1 MPIIEYR
8 GKKPKIDSNVFIMNS
23 ATLIGDIVLS
33 SNVLILSN
41 AVLRGDFNQIYVG
54 ERVCIQEGSVVNP
67 VLEEPIRVEGC
78 SIIGYGAKIHGG
90 TIEKGVF
97 IGANSIVLQGVTI
110 GENSLVAA
118 GSILTANMR
127 IPPRSLVA
135 GTPAK
140 VVRVL
145 KDEDI
150 GWIAGAVF
158 GYMEMLED
166 YKTELKKW
174 EIRYTV

>member
-8 GKKPKIDSNVFIMNS
+8 DKKPKINSNVFIMNS
-23 ATLIGDIVLS
+23 ATLIGDVVLNS
-33 SNVLILSN
+33 SVLILSN

-54 ERVCIQEGSVVNP
+54 EKVCIQESSILNP
-67 VLEEPIRVEGC
+67 VLQEPIRVEGH
-78 SIIGYGAKIHGG
+78 SIIGYGAKVHGG

-97 IGANSIVLQGVTI
+97 LGTNSVVLQGVRI

-118 GSILTANMR
+118 GSILTANMI

-135 GTPAK
+135 GVPAK
-140 VVRVL
+140 IVREL
-145 KDEDI
+145 RDEDI
-150 GWIAGAVF
+150 DWIAGAVL

>member
-8 GKKPKIDSNVFIMNS
+8 DKKPKIDSNVFIMNS

-41 AVLRGDFNQIYVG
+41 AVLRGDFNKIYVG
-54 ERVCIQEGSVVNP
+54 ERVCIQESSVLNP
-67 VLEEPIRVEGC
+67 VLEEPIRVEGY
-78 SIIGYGAKIHGG
+78 SIIGYGAKVHGG
-90 TIEKGVF
+90 TIGKGVF
-97 IGANSIVLQGVTI
+97 IGANSVVLQGVTI

-135 GTPAK
+135 GVPAK
-140 VVRVL
+140 VVREL

-150 GWIAGAVF
+150 GWIEEAVF

-166 YKTELKKW
+166 YKSELKKW